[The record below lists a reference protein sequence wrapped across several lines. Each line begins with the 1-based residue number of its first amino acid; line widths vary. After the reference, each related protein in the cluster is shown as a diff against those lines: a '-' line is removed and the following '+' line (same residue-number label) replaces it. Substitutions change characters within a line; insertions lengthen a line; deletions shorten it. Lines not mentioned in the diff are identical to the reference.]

1 MRIKDI
7 KITLFSYLPYE
18 CVAVEEYLEE
28 MAKRG
33 WLLQSVKGYLF
44 KFKRIEPKKIK
55 YSVDVLYEASIFD
68 CKDSN
73 AALEYREYCK
83 AAGWNYVCQTGKI
96 QIFYTDDD
104 RKNISIHTDEEEKYK
119 SVLKASL
126 NNVGWQF
133 ILTLILILDLYMFLF
148 NGSIDYVLA
157 SDLMISSML
166 IMLALIFINSI
177 EIISFF
183 IWVIKAKGH
192 LKENKF
198 MPYNNYKQL
207 RIKNIFKNTYI
218 LIILLVYLVP
228 LIFNNDDRFNISFLL
243 IIMCIPLIIEFCIE
257 IFINRKRYSRKTNMA
272 IHIGSVIVSIYLI
285 FTVVGISLIWS
296 ITGLQQ
302 SKFTTKKISL
312 RLSDFGYKEKKDTIP
327 NINFDKSILAQ
338 RTEYYYGNENNN
350 LSYTIFHSQYS
361 WVIEFDENRLLRT
374 LKKYGR
380 DLKLENTNLPSNIKV
395 YSDSN
400 KKIFVLVSKDKVVE
414 ITKGFSGISENE
426 FLNKAYKNIF

>member
-83 AAGWNYVCQTGKI
+83 AAGLNYVCQTGRI
-96 QIFYTDDD
+96 QIFYTEDD
-104 RKNISIHTDEEEKYK
+104 RKNISIHTDEEEKYN
-119 SVLKASL
+119 SVIKASL
-126 NNVGWQF
+126 YNVGWQF
-133 ILTLILILDLYMFLF
+133 ILTLIFILDLYMFLF

-157 SDLMISSML
+157 SNLMISSIL

-192 LKENKF
+192 
-198 MPYNNYKQL
+198 
-207 RIKNIFKNTYI
+207 
-218 LIILLVYLVP
+218 
-228 LIFNNDDRFNISFLL
+228 
-243 IIMCIPLIIEFCIE
+243 
-257 IFINRKRYSRKTNMA
+257 
-272 IHIGSVIVSIYLI
+272 
-285 FTVVGISLIWS
+285 
-296 ITGLQQ
+296 
-302 SKFTTKKISL
+302 
-312 RLSDFGYKEKKDTIP
+312 
-327 NINFDKSILAQ
+327 
-338 RTEYYYGNENNN
+338 
-350 LSYTIFHSQYS
+350 
-361 WVIEFDENRLLRT
+361 
-374 LKKYGR
+374 
-380 DLKLENTNLPSNIKV
+380 
-395 YSDSN
+395 
-400 KKIFVLVSKDKVVE
+400 
-414 ITKGFSGISENE
+414 
-426 FLNKAYKNIF
+426 